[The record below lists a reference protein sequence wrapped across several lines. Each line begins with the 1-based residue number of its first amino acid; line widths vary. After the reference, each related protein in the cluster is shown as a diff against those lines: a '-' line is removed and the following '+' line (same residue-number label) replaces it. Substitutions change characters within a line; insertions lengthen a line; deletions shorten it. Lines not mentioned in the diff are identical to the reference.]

1 MLQDIPIVK
10 HTNRETGEVVDN
22 CVFCADILDVLTQN
36 FFAQKGKH
44 VEEKPHVE
52 DVKVCCLVFSPTM
65 LSISSC
71 RLFLHHLLRLKHHN
85 CVNLSYAAGT
95 VLREVLLAEPISSG

>member
-1 MLQDIPIVK
+1 MMFPFFQDIPIVK
-10 HTNRETGEVVDN
+10 FTNRENGEVVDN

-52 DVKVCCLVFSPTM
+52 DVKVKKISHFLLSFVCL
-65 LSISSC
+65 
-71 RLFLHHLLRLKHHN
+71 LLPPFRKKIAFA
-85 CVNLSYAAGT
+85 NLA
-95 VLREVLLAEPISSG
+95 

>member
-1 MLQDIPIVK
+1 MVRGNGRKKRVNNSQDNAVFFQDIPIVK
-10 HTNRETGEVVDN
+10 FTNRENGEAVDN

-52 DVKVCCLVFSPTM
+52 DVKVKTLSHYICVCLLIIK
-65 LSISSC
+65 LS
-71 RLFLHHLLRLKHHN
+71 
-85 CVNLSYAAGT
+85 
-95 VLREVLLAEPISSG
+95 

>member
-1 MLQDIPIVK
+1 MLPPEKRVRTPVLRSHLFQDIPIVK
-10 HTNRETGEVVDN
+10 FTNRENGEVVDN

-52 DVKVCCLVFSPTM
+52 DVKVKIAFSVLFISPT
-65 LSISSC
+65 I
-71 RLFLHHLLRLKHHN
+71 
-85 CVNLSYAAGT
+85 
-95 VLREVLLAEPISSG
+95 